1 MKIEIEDLEPCKKK
15 LTLVIPHDE
24 YKQKANNYYQ
34 KLGQKVEVP
43 GFRKGKIPLSML
55 EKRFGPEVKKEVL
68 TQLVSDRIAKA
79 IQEKGL
85 RAVGA
90 PSLIEMEAEE
100 GTDITVSASVEV
112 VPDFEIKSYTGIEL
126 DVKVAKVTDEE
137 VNQVIE
143 TYRDRQAKTVSLTD
157 RTVVQDKDFIKIDY
171 KATVDGKP
179 FKEGEAKDHLVQLGS
194 KLLMEGMDEQLIG
207 MNLNEEKDVVVDI
220 PGELENKEI
229 AGKKVTFQVTLKDI
243 QKKKLPELT
252 DEFARQANPNR
263 NYESMD
269 DMRQKIREELE
280 GYEKKEGRKIA
291 KKMLAHKITEINP
304 IEIPSGLL
312 QEQIKFMVKQARK
325 KENSEAAHDHG
336 QGEEHAHDHDVVV
349 SEEDRKKYQDSAR
362 KVLQEELLMDRLAT
376 ELNMNV
382 DENEIN
388 AEINNFV
395 RLLGGGDAKK
405 KKKEWA
411 KNGTLTRLHNRM
423 RRDKTL
429 ESLLDKVTIKEEIV
443 DRKEIITDN

>member
-68 TQLVSDRIAKA
+68 TQLVSDRIAEA

-179 FKEGEAKDHLVQLGS
+179 FKGGEAKDHLVQLGS

-243 QKKKLPELT
+243 QKKKLPKLN

-304 IEIPSGLL
+304 IEIPPGLL
-312 QEQIKFMVKQARK
+312 QEQINFMVKQAWK
-325 KENSEAAHDHG
+325 KENPEAAHDHG
-336 QGEEHAHDHDVVV
+336 HGEEHAHDHDVVV

-362 KVLQEELLMDRLAT
+362 KVLQEEFLMDRLAT

-405 KKKEWA
+405 MKKEWA

>member
-34 KLGQKVEVP
+34 KLGQEVKVP

-85 RAVGA
+85 HAVGA

-157 RTVVQDKDFIKIDY
+157 RTVVQDKDLIKIDS

-179 FKEGEAKDHLVQLGS
+179 FKGGEAKDHLVQLGS

-243 QKKKLPELT
+243 QKKKLPELN

-304 IEIPSGLL
+304 IEIPPGLL

-325 KENSEAAHDHG
+325 KENPEAAHDHG

-405 KKKEWA
+405 MKKEWD

>member
-34 KLGQKVEVP
+34 KLGQEVKVP

-68 TQLVSDRIAKA
+68 TQLVSDRIAEA

-179 FKEGEAKDHLVQLGS
+179 FKGGEAKDHLVQLGS

-243 QKKKLPELT
+243 QKKKLPKLN

-325 KENSEAAHDHG
+325 KENPEAAHDHG

-395 RLLGGGDAKK
+395 RLLGGEDAKK
-405 KKKEWA
+405 MKKEWA